1 MRVTFVVPFLT
12 LESSYVGWALCSTK
26 WMKEVKGWYKDMKK
40 RAYLAVGLLG
50 IVLALSGCKKEE
62 KVISF
67 NDYSQFKDI
76 DTSAY
81 VTVADYKGL
90 NITADTI
97 PVSEID
103 INSKIESVLY
113 EHGFYIDT
121 KEEPITPGC
130 QIKISVKGSVD
141 GKINDGFT
149 SDGYEFV
156 YGYDEHIMDGFI
168 DNLKGLYQGDKV
180 QFDLVVPSSFGE
192 IALTGKTVTFDV
204 TIDRVQ
210 SFYIPSL
217 TDDFVKDVFDMESAE
232 EYKASLI
239 PEIREEKMKE
249 IEKDKKNGIW
259 KIVSDNSTVDSY
271 PEGAIEA
278 KEAQLRDRLEM
289 YAQIKGMEL
298 EDYVYNSFGVN
309 YDEYVK
315 LSVKQDLIL
324 DVIGRTENITITEKE
339 YEETLSEYV
348 QLYGYQD
355 EQTMLNTIGEEK
367 VKEAILWDE
376 VMEYVANQVTVVV

>member
-1 MRVTFVVPFLT
+1 MN
-12 LESSYVGWALCSTK
+12 
-26 WMKEVKGWYKDMKK
+26 K

-50 IVLALSGCKKEE
+50 IVLAFSGCKKGE

-67 NDYSQFKDI
+67 DEYSQFKEI

-90 NITADTI
+90 HITADTV

-103 INSKIESVLY
+103 LNTKIGPVLY
-113 EHGFYIDT
+113 EHGYYIDT

-130 QIKISVKGSVD
+130 KIKISVKGSVD

-168 DNLKGLYQGDKV
+168 DNLKGLYQGEKV
-180 QFDLVVPSSFGE
+180 KFDLVVPSSFGE

-204 TIDRVQ
+204 TIDNVQ
-210 SFYIPSL
+210 SFHIPEL
-217 TDDFVKDVFDMESAE
+217 TDEFVKDVFDMETAE
-232 EYKASLI
+232 EYQASLI
-239 PEIREEKMKE
+239 PTIREEKMEE
-249 IEKDKKNGIW
+249 IQKDKKTGVW
-259 KIVSDNSTVDSY
+259 KLVSDNSTVESY
-271 PEGAIEA
+271 PDGVIEA
-278 KEAQLRDRLEM
+278 KEAQLREKLEM
-289 YAQIKGMEL
+289 YAQIKGMGL
-298 EDYVYNSFGVN
+298 EDYVYNSFGVS

-324 DVIGRTENITITEKE
+324 DVIGRTENISITEKE

-348 QLYGYQD
+348 DLYGYKD
-355 EQTMLNTIGEEK
+355 EQTMLDSIGEEK

-376 VMEYVANQVTVVV
+376 VMQYVANQVTVVE